1 MIGLG
6 LIGLDLIG
14 LGLIGLGLKS
24 LGLIG
29 LTRPYRTKWFYLT
42 KRLNKCFHML
52 KKLMEILRPVINFE
66 VIFKIHF
73 RSKKISKIILGP

>member
-52 KKLMEILRPVINFE
+52 RKLMEILRPVIVPSIVNIGIDLL
-66 VIFKIHF
+66 VGNYK
-73 RSKKISKIILGP
+73 GYV

>member
-6 LIGLDLIG
+6 LIGLDLM
-14 LGLIGLGLKS
+14 GLIGLGLKS

-52 KKLMEILRPVINFE
+52 KKLMEILRPVIVPSIVN
-66 VIFKIHF
+66 
-73 RSKKISKIILGP
+73 LGLK